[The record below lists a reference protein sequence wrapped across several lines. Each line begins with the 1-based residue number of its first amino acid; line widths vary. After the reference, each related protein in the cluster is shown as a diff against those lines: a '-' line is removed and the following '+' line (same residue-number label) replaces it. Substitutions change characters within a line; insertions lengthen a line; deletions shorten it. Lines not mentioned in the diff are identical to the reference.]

1 MPFTFKNTEI
11 PGVILIEPKVLKDER
26 GFFMETYQYSEFKE
40 NGIDYV
46 FAQDNHSKSRKDVLR
61 GLHYQ
66 LLPKPQGKLVRVIKG
81 SIFDVAVDIR
91 KGSPYFK
98 KWAGC
103 ILSGDNNKM
112 LFIPPQF
119 AHGFCVLS
127 DTAEILYKS
136 TNPYSPQNERGI
148 AWNDPEIGIDWPVKE
163 PILSGKDRANPLLKQ
178 AENNFVYTLQQ

>member
-1 MPFTFKNTEI
+1 MPFTFKNMEI
-11 PGVILIEPKVLKDER
+11 PGVILIEPKVFKDER
-26 GFFMETYQYSEFKE
+26 GFFVETYKYAEFKE

-46 FAQDNHSKSRKDVLR
+46 FVQDNHSKSQKGVLR

-66 LLPKPQGKLVRVIKG
+66 LLPEAQGKLVRVIKG
-81 SIFDVAVDIR
+81 SIFDIAVDIR

-98 KWAGC
+98 KWAGS
-103 ILSGDNNKM
+103 ILSSDNKRM

-127 DTAEILYKS
+127 DTAEIFYKA
-136 TNPYSPQNERGI
+136 TNPYSPQHERGI

-163 PILSGKDRANPLLKQ
+163 PILSRKDMAYPLLNK
-178 AENNFVYTLQQ
+178 AENNFVYTE